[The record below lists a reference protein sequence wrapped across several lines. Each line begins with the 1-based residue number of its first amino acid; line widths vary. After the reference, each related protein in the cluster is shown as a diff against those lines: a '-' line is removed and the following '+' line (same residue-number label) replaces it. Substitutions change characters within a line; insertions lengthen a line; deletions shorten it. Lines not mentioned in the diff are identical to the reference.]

1 MVIKRERVRQKK
13 NTLQHAEM
21 GAGPGGAGRVDV
33 VFVVLQSL
41 LLLFL
46 LFFQHVLYLNYELL
60 QTDKI
65 ISVCHPTFA
74 LSLSL
79 FLPVSLPLFGFY
91 AAEATVFHLF
101 MSEFRLPGR
110 I

>member
-1 MVIKRERVRQKK
+1 MVIKREGARQKK

-21 GAGPGGAGRVDV
+21 GAGPDWAGRVDV

-41 LLLFL
+41 LLL

>member
-1 MVIKRERVRQKK
+1 MVIKREGVRQKK

-21 GAGPGGAGRVDV
+21 GAGPDWVGRVDV

-41 LLLFL
+41 LLLL

-79 FLPVSLPLFGFY
+79 FLPVSLPPFGFY

>member
-1 MVIKRERVRQKK
+1 MVIKKERVREK
-13 NTLQHAEM
+13 TWQHAEM
-21 GAGPGGAGRVDV
+21 GAGPGWAGRVDV

-41 LLLFL
+41 LLLLLLL

-65 ISVCHPTFA
+65 ISVGHLIHSPFLPCFS

-79 FLPVSLPLFGFY
+79 WLLRSGSNSFSFVYVRVP
-91 AAEATVFHLF
+91 
-101 MSEFRLPGR
+101 LPGR

>member
-1 MVIKRERVRQKK
+1 
-13 NTLQHAEM
+13 M
-21 GAGPGGAGRVDV
+21 GAGPGRAGRVDV

-41 LLLFL
+41 LLL

>member
-1 MVIKRERVRQKK
+1 MVIKREGVRQKKK

-21 GAGPGGAGRVDV
+21 GAGPGWAGRVDV
-33 VFVVLQSL
+33 VFVVLESL
-41 LLLFL
+41 LLL

-60 QTDKI
+60 QTDKT